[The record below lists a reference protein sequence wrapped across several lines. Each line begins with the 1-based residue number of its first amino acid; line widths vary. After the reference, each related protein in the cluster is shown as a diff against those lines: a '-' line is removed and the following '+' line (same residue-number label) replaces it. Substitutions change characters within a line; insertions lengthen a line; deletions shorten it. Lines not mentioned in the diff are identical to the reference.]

1 MEREANYAAVG
12 AFALVVFL
20 MGALFVYWYSD
31 AREHRSY
38 TRYEVYFDDSVSGLT
53 RGASVRYLGVDVGRV
68 IAMKIDP
75 RNASR
80 VEVMVDI
87 DSTTPISDRTVALL
101 SLQGVTGVLYIDLLR
116 NASNEPLAE
125 VVPGENYPVI
135 RSVRSN
141 FDVLLSSLPEVV
153 GIASNV
159 LGRIELLLSDSN
171 IGALTRA
178 FANLDKASVTLPET
192 LAEVRRLAANLQRT
206 SSEFRATAQ
215 SVRVIS
221 DDAAPKLKTAID
233 HMASVA
239 DNLAK
244 ATGQLDQLIA
254 ENRADLR
261 SFARDSLPEL
271 ERLLR
276 EGSETASEIRDLTRG
291 LREDPSQLLYQP
303 PRTDVEIPR

>member
-1 MEREANYAAVG
+1 VEREANYAAVG

-125 VVPGENYPVI
+125 VVPGEKYPVI
-135 RSVRSN
+135 RSARSN
-141 FDVLLSSLPEVV
+141 FDVLLSSLPELV
-153 GIASNV
+153 GVASNV
-159 LGRIELLLSDSN
+159 LGRIELLFSDSN

-178 FANLDKASVTLPET
+178 FSNLDKASVTLPET
-192 LAEVRRLAANLQRT
+192 LGEVRKLTADLQRT

-215 SVRVIS
+215 SVRAIS
-221 DDAAPKLKTAID
+221 EDAAPRLKSAID

-276 EGSETASEIRDLTRG
+276 EGSDTASELRDLTRS
-291 LREDPSQLLYQP
+291 LREDPSQLLYQQ

>member
-125 VVPGENYPVI
+125 VVPGEKYPVI
-135 RSVRSN
+135 RSARSN
-141 FDVLLSSLPEVV
+141 FDVLLSSLPELV
-153 GIASNV
+153 GVASNV
-159 LGRIELLLSDSN
+159 LGRIELLFSDSN

-178 FANLDKASVTLPET
+178 FSNLDKASVTLPET
-192 LAEVRRLAANLQRT
+192 LGEVRKLTADLQRT

-215 SVRVIS
+215 SVRAIS
-221 DDAAPKLKTAID
+221 EDAAPRLKSAID

-276 EGSETASEIRDLTRG
+276 EGSDTASELRDLTRS
-291 LREDPSQLLYQP
+291 LREDPSQLLYQQ